1 MEPMSDTARIP
12 KSTPFPLFC
21 TIHKSIPQPLV
32 HPVLNIATD
41 ANSLQGMFYI
51 LAGALIP

>member
-1 MEPMSDTARIP
+1 MSDTARIP

-21 TIHKSIPQPLV
+21 IAHKSVPQLPD

-41 ANSLQGMFYI
+41 ANTNCKL
-51 LAGALIP
+51 